1 MSSNRFPIVTLALMA
16 LAGCGQE
23 PAPAPRE
30 TATASPAPVAAAP
43 QPPATAEPAAT
54 PTPEQAPPLVAEAD
68 KGEKGARSVLL
79 AWAHALERG
88 DHAAAFAQWG
98 TDAEARSGMTAA
110 EHAAWW
116 SRFKTITIAMPGG
129 TMEGAAGSSYYE
141 APTTVV
147 GKQQNGKPYRLEGSV
162 VLRRVN
168 DVPGATADQLR
179 WHIEKVDL
187 NPVP

>member
-1 MSSNRFPIVTLALMA
+1 MPSYRFPILSIALLA

-23 PAPAPRE
+23 PAPAPQD
-30 TATASPAPVAAAP
+30 TAVASPALPAP
-43 QPPATAEPAAT
+43 EPRATAEPVPAT
-54 PTPEQAPPLVAEAD
+54 AEQAPPLVPEAE
-68 KGEKGARSVLL
+68 KGEKGARNVLL
-79 AWAHALERG
+79 AWAHALEQG
-88 DHAAAFAQWG
+88 DYATAFAQWG
-98 TDAEARSGMTAA
+98 SEAEMRSGMTAA

-116 SRFKTITIAMPGG
+116 SRFKTVTIAMPSG

-147 GKQQNGKPYRLEGSV
+147 GKLRNGKPYRLEGAV

-168 DVPGATADQLR
+168 DVPGATPDQLR

-187 NPVP
+187 APVP

>member
-1 MSSNRFPIVTLALMA
+1 MSSNRFPVVTLALLA

-23 PAPAPRE
+23 PVPAPQK
-30 TATASPAPVAAAP
+30 TATGAPAPVAATAE
-43 QPPATAEPAAT
+43 PPAVAEPAAT
-54 PTPEQAPPLVAEAD
+54 PAPEQAPPLIAEAD
-68 KGEKGARSVLL
+68 KGAKGARSVLL

-88 DHAAAFAQWG
+88 DYAAAFAQWG
-98 TDAEARSGMTAA
+98 AEAEARSGMTAA

-116 SRFKTITIAMPGG
+116 GRFKTITVAMPDG

-168 DVPGATADQLR
+168 DVPGATPDQLR
-179 WHIEKVDL
+179 WHIERVEL
-187 NPVP
+187 NPVS